1 MKRIFFLFLVLMFIN
16 QIAVADTATEIKPI
30 AFIGEKAFKFN
41 PVVEGDRIH
50 HEFTLKNNE
59 TAPLEI
65 LKIESG

>member
-1 MKRIFFLFLVLMFIN
+1 MKRIFFLFLVLMIIN
-16 QIAVADTATEIKPI
+16 QIAVADTSTEIKPI
-30 AFIGEKAFKFN
+30 AFIGEKAFQFN

-50 HEFTLKNNE
+50 HGFTLKNNG